1 MRRRAPHIYTAG
13 SVSSSLLIDAIAGR
27 LDGQP
32 VTILAVDES
41 GAVVEHS
48 VANLASPSTHRLQ
61 FVWEG
66 QEIDLACR
74 VAGSVLQDLL
84 SDERQKLTWHAKLLI
99 EASSDLTPLRRA
111 RDSWMRKLHKSL
123 EENLMGESGAEPPS
137 AAMLSVGQAFRT
149 HKTGYIAFVF
159 REGKWTSRESRSSLQ
174 PLDGFTVAA
183 FESEQQTQ
191 MLRLAYEESDREG
204 RELIRCFAAASLE

>member
-1 MRRRAPHIYTAG
+1 MH
-13 SVSSSLLIDAIAGR
+13 SSLIDAIGGR

-48 VANLASPSTHRLQ
+48 IANLASPPARRLQ
-61 FVWEG
+61 FEWEG
-66 QEIDLACR
+66 QEIDLVCH
-74 VAGSVLQDLL
+74 VEESLLQDLL
-84 SDERQKLTWHAKLLI
+84 SDERQKLTWHSTIVVDAD
-99 EASSDLTPLRRA
+99 SDLTALHRA
-111 RDSWMRKLHKSL
+111 RDAWIRKLEKRQ

-149 HKTGYIAFVF
+149 HKAGYIAFIF

-174 PLDGFTVAA
+174 PYDGFTVAA
-183 FESEQQTQ
+183 FESEQQTR
-191 MLRLAYEESDREG
+191 MLRLAYEETDREG
-204 RELIRCFAAASLE
+204 RELIRRFAAASLE